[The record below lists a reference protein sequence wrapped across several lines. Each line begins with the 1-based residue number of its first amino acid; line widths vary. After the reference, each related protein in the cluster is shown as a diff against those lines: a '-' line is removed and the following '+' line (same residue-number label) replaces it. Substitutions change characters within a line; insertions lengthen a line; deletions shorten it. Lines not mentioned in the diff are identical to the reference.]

1 MPSEKTPD
9 RTRRW
14 VRVCAHVDKQAEYA
28 KLQSG
33 EGYAE
38 ILIEYCREE
47 QAKATAEGFDDT
59 ATYLQHVIDDMQS
72 FKQQLKNP
80 PPVVE
85 RIRTPPFDC
94 GNGMQ
99 GYLTAG
105 ILERH
110 GRLWECHA
118 DGTMT
123 PASEETYR
131 RLGIVSSTKHV

>member
-80 PPVVE
+80 PPVV
-85 RIRTPPFDC
+85 
-94 GNGMQ
+94 
-99 GYLTAG
+99 
-105 ILERH
+105 
-110 GRLWECHA
+110 A